1 MTTACQDVRH
11 RAIRWLFHAPYQP
24 QPMHLNEPRNGQ
36 PESQAQ
42 PLSQLPHQKREQR
55 GGSAPLLAY
64 RPVCIQAH
72 PGHSPDWGKPCA
84 WQRPARGCRHLVK
97 RACVCPESFTVFYK
111 AVPERSCAR
120 SDVEGSGSS
129 GARAGVRSIRGASLL
144 GLIPTSS
151 AVYLCDRAQAD

>member
-24 QPMHLNEPRNGQ
+24 QPMHLNEPWNGQ

-72 PGHSPDWGKPCA
+72 PG
-84 WQRPARGCRHLVK
+84 QARLPSLESGENLVPGNGQ
-97 RACVCPESFTVFYK
+97 PE
-111 AVPERSCAR
+111 
-120 SDVEGSGSS
+120 
-129 GARAGVRSIRGASLL
+129 GVD
-144 GLIPTSS
+144 T
-151 AVYLCDRAQAD
+151 